1 MSVPNASLPTKRART
16 GVRLADFPFEL
27 RVRPVER
34 STGLGLLEI
43 SHAEGA
49 TPPTV
54 PMRFVFALDVSGSMH
69 GPRIAN
75 LKAGL
80 RAMLQLLRVHVP
92 DAEVAILAFNDEVH
106 PVFGP
111 AASLGDEDEWA
122 RIEAHLQAGGFTD
135 IERALNAALDL
146 EAPAGTA
153 TTLLLLTD
161 GEDHVL
167 ARGLQRNP
175 DHALAKRLAGLA
187 SGVSL
192 HMVGICAEADAV
204 LLNTLAEYGRGTFVC
219 IRDADIKGLMGSL
232 LGLVLEQLPH
242 TARIFIGERLV
253 RSVFLRVGVPTR
265 VPFALDDDN
274 AAAQL
279 CVRMD
284 LLALGEDR
292 VEHAVR
298 LETQPED
305 GTDWEVRLAHAR
317 EWTGE
322 TAAAVARALANDAL
336 DVASA
341 ALDAVLERVRR
352 LLLPDASPP
361 SAAFVELV
369 ASLEAERA
377 ELAAA
382 AHDRAQLRELSARSA
397 SHASTVRNS
406 GRSLG
411 ADGESAT
418 QASMRTQSMAY

>member
-1 MSVPNASLPTKRART
+1 MQRPTA
-16 GVRLADFPFEL
+16 A
-27 RVRPVER
+27 
-34 STGLGLLEI
+34 
-43 SHAEGA
+43 
-49 TPPTV
+49 
-54 PMRFVFALDVSGSMH
+54 
-69 GPRIAN
+69 GPR
-75 LKAGL
+75 
-80 RAMLQLLRVHVP
+80 
-92 DAEVAILAFNDEVH
+92 
-106 PVFGP
+106 
-111 AASLGDEDEWA
+111 
-122 RIEAHLQAGGFTD
+122 GGKPFVD
-135 IERALNAALDL
+135 F
-146 EAPAGTA
+146 
-153 TTLLLLTD
+153 
-161 GEDHVL
+161 
-167 ARGLQRNP
+167 ARG
-175 DHALAKRLAGLA
+175 
-187 SGVSL
+187 
-192 HMVGICAEADAV
+192 
-204 LLNTLAEYGRGTFVC
+204 
-219 IRDADIKGLMGSL
+219 
-232 LGLVLEQLPH
+232 
-242 TARIFIGERLV
+242 AR
-253 RSVFLRVGVPTR
+253 FLRVGVPTR

-274 AAAQL
+274 SAAQL

-411 ADGESAT
+411 ADSESAT